1 MRLLTEDNYYNV
13 VNSCKYNGKAEKRK
27 NDQENLVRDIGISN
41 FSLKK
46 LNKLLG
52 FAKTIPSVHV
62 SGDGLIYTKI
72 YIYIYI
78 QSNRQ
83 KNLVYIYYIKETL
96 HEQKCFGG
104 SDGDASWLEK

>member
-78 QSNRQ
+78 
-83 KNLVYIYYIKETL
+83 YIYRVIDKRTWYIYII
-96 HEQKCFGG
+96 
-104 SDGDASWLEK
+104 